1 MANKKKTRYASL
13 SLATKNEGGEGYS
26 YDAFGVVLGD
36 EDYPGSASILI
47 EVDTDKT
54 QTITTQRGE
63 VEVPVR
69 AKLVAC
75 KFLAPDGEEILVDV
89 SESFINAT
97 FWHAVERSP
106 KAKG

>member
-1 MANKKKTRYASL
+1 MSKGKKTRYASL
-13 SLATKNEGGEGYS
+13 SLATKGEDGYE
-26 YDAFGVVLGD
+26 YDPFGVILGD
-36 EDYPGSASILI
+36 EEYPGSASLLI

-54 QTITTQRGE
+54 ETITTGRGE
-63 VEVPVR
+63 IEVPVR